1 MVCNPHRCGQSQG
14 SLFNYDIGERV
25 FRQKRSEIFVTI
37 NWVGDQGRLKISR
50 DGYYLNGQKN

>member
-14 SLFNYDIGERV
+14 SLFNYGIGERV
-25 FRQKRSEIFVTI
+25 FRQKARGIFVAI
-37 NWVGDQGRLKISR
+37 NLLGNTSRLKISR

>member
-37 NWVGDQGRLKISR
+37 NRVGDK
-50 DGYYLNGQKN
+50 